1 MAITLIN
8 TPPNTVYPSETP
20 SPHTELSPSVRN
32 IAKHI
37 QPDCEIYFTPPVSG
51 VVFGKGTLYVTENQ
65 LSFFSPITQTGLA
78 IDYPSIIIHAVS
90 RQISRDGIG
99 PCIYIQLAAL
109 LPHFGTF
116 QLSSIDKATE
126 EEENADEDSMT
137 EIKIVPDNADVSV
150 DTIFEALS
158 ECAALHPDQDFV
170 EGEDND
176 HANGDYRELSEHGMA
191 TFAYLESITGS
202 LPEVTNPG
210 DLEANMV
217 IDDERFQD
225 ADEEMQ

>member
-1 MAITLIN
+1 MTL
-8 TPPNTVYPSETP
+8 TP
-20 SPHTELSPSVRN
+20 
-32 IAKHI
+32 
-37 QPDCEIYFTPPVSG
+37 
-51 VVFGKGTLYVTENQ
+51 VVLAGSSQ

-137 EIKIVPDNADVSV
+137 EIKIVPDNADV
-150 DTIFEALS
+150 
-158 ECAALHPDQDFV
+158 C
-170 EGEDND
+170 
-176 HANGDYRELSEHGMA
+176 ELVL
-191 TFAYLESITGS
+191 TFL
-202 LPEVTNPG
+202 
-210 DLEANMV
+210 
-217 IDDERFQD
+217 
-225 ADEEMQ
+225 